1 MNLQQ
6 QKMPQHVA
14 MIMDG
19 NGRWAKSRLMPR
31 TVGHKAGVDTIKR
44 IAIHAH
50 KLGIKLLTLY
60 AFSTENWGRPVEEVK
75 YLMNLPQLFFKS
87 FMPELM
93 EHQVKVETIGNVQA
107 LPEATLEILE
117 QAKAQTA
124 NNSGLILNFAINYGG
139 QEELT
144 QACRSL
150 ANQVQKGQLQPDQI
164 DSMMIQNQLT
174 TAKFGPLA
182 LPDLVIRTS
191 GELRLSNFLLWQLA
205 YSELYFTDTL
215 WPDFRE
221 DDFDQALAS
230 YQQRQRRFGK
240 VKESE

>member
-44 IAIHAH
+44 IANHAH

-93 EHQVKVETIGNVQA
+93 KHQVKVETIGNVQA